1 MKRTEIILIILVA
14 IVASIIIATFTSSNE
29 NLSFNE
35 AKTKIGDR
43 VKVTGTFDK
52 TSGFIYEPE
61 KNPNRTVFFVID
73 KENVKNE
80 VELIQKD
87 GKPMGLEQSESVTME
102 GSMGSDGIF
111 HADFVL
117 LKCPSK
123 YNEQKHQT
131 Q

>member
-29 NLSFNE
+29 NLSFSE
-35 AKTKIGDR
+35 AKQKVGDR
-43 VKVTGTFDK
+43 VKVTGMFDK
-52 TSGFIYEPE
+52 TAGYVYEPE
-61 KNPNRTVFFVID
+61 KNPNRTVFFIVD
-73 KENVKNE
+73 KDNVKNE
-80 VELIQKD
+80 VELIHKD

-102 GSMGSDGIF
+102 GSMGADGIF

-123 YNEQKHQT
+123 YNEQKHST

>member
-1 MKRTEIILIILVA
+1 MKRTEIILIVLVA
-14 IVASIIIATFTSSNE
+14 LVAAIIIATFTSSNE
-29 NLSFNE
+29 NLSFSE
-35 AKTKIGDR
+35 AKTKIGER

-52 TSGFIYEPE
+52 TSGYVYEPE
-61 KNPNRTVFFVID
+61 KNPNRTVFYVVD
-73 KENVKNE
+73 KDNVKSE
-80 VELIQKD
+80 VELIHKD

-102 GSMGSDGIF
+102 GSMGADGIF

-123 YNEQKHQT
+123 YNEQKHQS

>member
-102 GSMGSDGIF
+102 GSMGEDGIF